1 MFNTSFSRPI
11 NLLFFLKFLFDD
23 IKKEIGIKIDN
34 KAPWTKL
41 ALTGNKSNEF
51 ILIKIEFKI
60 NDTIYTKIIIP
71 IKTIPKSRKN
81 QIYRKKEVPKIK
93 HILISRLLM

>member
-51 ILIKIEFKI
+51 ILIK
-60 NDTIYTKIIIP
+60 Y
-71 IKTIPKSRKN
+71 IPK
-81 QIYRKKEVPKIK
+81 
-93 HILISRLLM
+93 LL